1 MSLFEFLMILLSIIV
16 GLGISELLTGFA
28 RILRTGRLSELCL
41 AHGALLLTLFMALL
55 QVFWE
60 GWYLGEATHWTFT
73 ALVLLLTAPILL
85 YLATHIVIPEDS
97 GEPLAD
103 YYFAK
108 SRMIYALLVLAA
120 TMGMLFKTLAFGA
133 PLFIVDNITSFP
145 TIGILAALAWS
156 KNRWL
161 HNILVPT
168 CLVLL
173 VLDTVTI
180 SNEIR

>member
-28 RILRTGRLSELCL
+28 RILRAGRLSELCL
-41 AHGALLLTLFMALL
+41 AHGALL
-55 QVFWE
+55 
-60 GWYLGEATHWTFT
+60 
-73 ALVLLLTAPILL
+73 I
-85 YLATHIVIPEDS
+85 
-97 GEPLAD
+97 
-103 YYFAK
+103 
-108 SRMIYALLVLAA
+108 LAA
-120 TMGMLFKTLAFGA
+120 TMGVLFKTLAFGA

-156 KNRWL
+156 KSRWL

-180 SNEIR
+180 SYEIR